1 VINNTFCIENRLNRA
16 TDIEI
21 LLAENLGFETDS
33 GGNGINKTITI
44 KPKSTQN
51 ITVQMNTTNLDG
63 YILRKI
69 IFKTED
75 YTKTTLVNGFVQPK
89 IFKVKIEGVYFH
101 RNVVQGQMNPFY
113 VHLRNFGD
121 TDKFNVSLKMG
132 SEIQRSVYLNENE
145 TKTVLFEIDTSD
157 MPLDINTG
165 QVVITKDE
173 RLDYLNLTM
182 FVASKRE
189 ASTLVVTNLKR
200 MRDKWGDDT
209 VSASELKAKL
219 IELCVHPAVNGII
232 VSVEHDTNCSKLYDE
247 WDIDKAPEKANE
259 IAKAIKSVID
269 LKFEEYPSIEYLVIV
284 GDDRI
289 IPFYRVPD
297 NTDKPF
303 VSGSWYIER
312 DYEILTTNSTVGSTL
327 HNNMFLTDN
336 IYATDKTIE
345 WETTEVNIP
354 ELFIPNTPIGRLV
367 ESPEDIT
374 AVIDGFF
381 SKRNNKS

>member
-1 VINNTFCIENRLNRA
+1 
-16 TDIEI
+16 
-21 LLAENLGFETDS
+21 
-33 GGNGINKTITI
+33 
-44 KPKSTQN
+44 
-51 ITVQMNTTNLDG
+51 
-63 YILRKI
+63 
-69 IFKTED
+69 
-75 YTKTTLVNGFVQPK
+75 
-89 IFKVKIEGVYFH
+89 
-101 RNVVQGQMNPFY
+101 MNPFY